1 MSAEHLN
8 VWGFFKAKKPFSPLP
23 PVEAVPISKVDLA
36 VKTLYSVVVDGV
48 IDTPQQSGDCN
59 TKQIA

>member
-8 VWGFFKAKKPFSPLP
+8 VWGFKAKKPFSPLP

-36 VKTLYSVVVDGV
+36 VKTLYSGVLDGV

>member
-1 MSAEHLN
+1 MF
-8 VWGFFKAKKPFSPLP
+8 GGFKAKKPFSPLP

-36 VKTLYSVVVDGV
+36 VKTLYSGVVDSV